1 MRGGALSISG
11 KERDWV
17 GPSLIFGPLGARDR
31 IRAEVGPVD
40 GVTRPA
46 TEEEDSGAGRRRWR
60 RRRVRYADGLVW
72 MLGGR
77 GAHSFCCC
85 FLLF

>member
-46 TEEEDSGAGRRRWR
+46 TEEEDSGCRKKIVVAAKREIHRQVGLGR
-60 RRRVRYADGLVW
+60 
-72 MLGGR
+72 
-77 GAHSFCCC
+77 C
-85 FLLF
+85 